1 MFLEIGHSLGLIP
14 LECDHT
20 YSVLRCSPASR
31 EPWRLKP
38 PGRDWTEVWSEAGK
52 WVIAGLVHEDAE
64 RLSILGVALDSGSYS
79 KSAHNEAF

>member
-1 MFLEIGHSLGLIP
+1 M
-14 LECDHT
+14 
-20 YSVLRCSPASR
+20 
-31 EPWRLKP
+31 
-38 PGRDWTEVWSEAGK
+38 WSEAGK